1 MNITAQN
8 LAAAMLTDARRTLAE
23 PDCWTQKASAR
34 DLSGVSVDVLDAGAA
49 SFCVSGALLRAA
61 AGAANGY
68 DLPDID
74 PDNPP
79 LALAFA
85 ALERAVAADPRPV
98 PASPLTDDPIAV
110 WNDAPARVHADV
122 LTLYD
127 SAIAGAAPPPE
138 FRY

>member
-8 LAAAMLTDARRTLAE
+8 LAAAMLTDARRKLAE

-34 DLSGVSVDVLDAGAA
+34 DLSGVSVDVLDAGAV

-85 ALERAVAADPRPV
+85 ALERAVAAESPSGSGIPPDGRRHRRLERRPGPRPCGR
-98 PASPLTDDPIAV
+98 PGAV
-110 WNDAPARVHADV
+110 RLRHRRRR
-122 LTLYD
+122 
-127 SAIAGAAPPPE
+127 SAPE
-138 FRY
+138 FRC